1 MENNS
6 QDTGLI
12 RRRLLISG
20 RVQGVWFRDS
30 CSAEARENGVFGWVR
45 NTPNGAVE
53 AVFEGAPEDVERLI
67 EWSKSGPTHAVVES
81 VEVEIEE
88 HEGLSEFWI
97 K

>member
-1 MENNS
+1 
-6 QDTGLI
+6 
-12 RRRLLISG
+12 
-20 RVQGVWFRDS
+20 
-30 CSAEARENGVFGWVR
+30 
-45 NTPNGAVE
+45 VE

-67 EWSKSGPTHAVVES
+67 QWSKNGPTHAVVES